1 MPSSTRAPARRRPTS
16 NRNRKK
22 SKYSLWIQGGFDIP
36 FLVLVLVL
44 LVIGLIMMF
53 SASYSYAKFNMGSP
67 YYYIIRQLI
76 FAVIGLALMF
86 FTSRLDYEALK
97 VAAIPILVIAY
108 ILLIVVLVLPAQQG
122 DFHRWINLGPFTFQP
137 SEVAK
142 FALVL
147 FLAWHVDK
155 NLAGIQ
161 NKSLYNASWAQNIN
175 RRHRDGKG
183 GIHTNWYCAI
193 LYLVVI
199 LSMAFLVY
207 KENHVSGAILIFLLG
222 MVMMFLTGFDKKGF
236 IVGVVIVFIAALI
249 VINNPGIL
257 PEHAQPRI
265 IAWKDKNYDPSGVRW
280 QTNQA
285 LYAIGS
291 GGFFGVGI
299 GNSKMKQLYVSE
311 PQNDF
316 IFSIVCEELG
326 FLGALIIVILFAL
339 LVWRGYVIGIHAK
352 DEFGSLLCM
361 GLISQVGIQAGLNIA
376 VVTDMLP
383 NTGISLPFFSYGG
396 TAMIVLL
403 FEMGI
408 ILSVSR
414 SARLKKSK

>member
-1 MPSSTRAPARRRPTS
+1 MPSTSRTRSQVQRRQRP
-16 NRNRKK
+16 KK
-22 SKYSLWIQGGFDIP
+22 SKYSIWVQGGFDVP
-36 FLVLVLVL
+36 FLVFVLVL
-44 LVIGLIMMF
+44 LAIGLIMMF
-53 SASYSYAKFNMGSP
+53 SASYTYASYYQRSP
-67 YYYIIRQLI
+67 YYYLKRQLV
-76 FAVIGLALMF
+76 FAIIGLIIMF
-86 FTSRLDYEALK
+86 IVSRMDYEALK
-97 VAAIPILVIAY
+97 VAAIPMLIIAY
-108 ILLIVVLVLPAQQG
+108 VLLVLVLFVPQPQG
-122 DFHRWINLGPFTFQP
+122 FEQFHRWIKLGPLTFQP
-137 SEVAK
+137 SEIAK
-142 FALVL
+142 FSLIL

-155 NLAGIQ
+155 HFVGIQ
-161 NKSLYNASWAQNIN
+161 KKTLYDTAWAQNIN
-175 RRHRDGKG
+175 RRRSRVK
-183 GIHTNWYCAI
+183 IRTNNVSAV
-193 LYLVVI
+193 LYLAVI
-199 LSMAFLVY
+199 LSMAVLVY

-236 IVGVVIVFIAALI
+236 IIGAIVVFIVALI
-249 VINNPGIL
+249 VINNYTIL

-265 IAWKDKNYDPSGVRW
+265 VAWRDKNYQPTGARW

-326 FLGALIIVILFAL
+326 FLGAFIIVVLFAL
-339 LVWRGYVIGIHAK
+339 LVWRGFVIGIHAK

-361 GLISQVGIQAGLNIA
+361 GLISQVGIQTALNIA
-376 VVTDMLP
+376 VVTDMAP

-396 TAMIVLL
+396 TALVILL

>member
-1 MPSSTRAPARRRPTS
+1 MPNTQVRPAPRRRKPK
-16 NRNRKK
+16 KK
-22 SKYSLWIQGGFDIP
+22 SKYSLWIQGGFDIT

-44 LVIGLIMMF
+44 LAIGLVMMF
-53 SASYSYAKFNMGSP
+53 SASYSYASYYQNDA
-67 YYYIIRQLI
+67 YYYIKRQLI
-76 FAVIGLALMF
+76 FAIIGLAIMF
-86 FTSRLDYEALK
+86 LVSRLDYEALK
-97 VAAIPILVIAY
+97 VAAIPILIIAY
-108 ILLIVVLVLPAQQG
+108 ILLIIVLFVPQPQG
-122 DFHRWINLGPFTFQP
+122 FTQFHRWISLGPFTFQP
-137 SEVAK
+137 SEIAK
-142 FALVL
+142 FALIL
-147 FLAWHVDK
+147 FMAWHVDK
-155 NLAGIQ
+155 HLKGIQ
-161 NKSLYNASWAQNIN
+161 NKSLSTSAWAQNIN
-175 RRHRDGKG
+175 RRKG
-183 GIHTNWYCAI
+183 GIKIRENWESAI
-193 LYLVVI
+193 LYLLVI

-236 IVGVVIVFIAALI
+236 IVAIVVVFVAALI

-265 IAWKDKNYDPSGVRW
+265 IAWKDKNYDPAGVRW

-291 GGFFGVGI
+291 GGFFGVGL

-326 FLGALIIVILFAL
+326 FLGALIIIILFAL
-339 LVWRGYVIGIHAK
+339 LVWRGFVIGIHAK
-352 DEFGSLLCM
+352 DTFGSLLCM
-361 GLISQVGIQAGLNIA
+361 GLISQVGIQTALNIA

-396 TAMIVLL
+396 TALIVLL

-414 SARLKKSK
+414 SARLKKS

>member
-1 MPSSTRAPARRRPTS
+1 MPSTSRTRTRSQRRP
-16 NRNRKK
+16 RPKK
-22 SKYSLWIQGGFDIP
+22 SKYSIWIQGGFDVP
-36 FLVLVLVL
+36 FLVFVLVL
-44 LVIGLIMMF
+44 LAIGLIMMF
-53 SASYSYAKFNMGSP
+53 SASYTYASYYLRSP
-67 YYYIIRQLI
+67 YYYLKRQLV
-76 FAVIGLALMF
+76 FAIIGLIIMF
-86 FTSRLDYEALK
+86 IVSRMDYEALK
-97 VAAIPILVIAY
+97 VAAIPLLIIAY
-108 ILLIVVLVLPAQQG
+108 ILLVLVLFVPQPQG
-122 DFHRWINLGPFTFQP
+122 FEQFHRWIKLGPLTFQP
-137 SEVAK
+137 SEIAK
-142 FALVL
+142 FALIL

-155 NLAGIQ
+155 HFAGIQ
-161 NKSLYNASWAQNIN
+161 KKTLYDAAWAQNIN
-175 RRHRDGKG
+175 RGNGRIKIR
-183 GIHTNWYCAI
+183 TNDVSAW
-193 LYLVVI
+193 LYLIVI
-199 LSMAFLVY
+199 LSMAVLVY

-222 MVMMFLTGFDKKGF
+222 MIMMWLTGFDKRGF
-236 IVGVVIVFIAALI
+236 IIGTVVVFIVALI
-249 VINNPGIL
+249 VINNYTIL
-257 PEHAQPRI
+257 PKHAQPRI
-265 IAWKDKNYDPSGVRW
+265 VAWKDKTYQPTGARW

-326 FLGALIIVILFAL
+326 FLGAFIIVVLFAL
-339 LVWRGYVIGIHAK
+339 LVWRGFVIGIHAK

-361 GLISQVGIQAGLNIA
+361 GLISQVGIQTALNIA

-396 TAMIVLL
+396 TALVILL

>member
-1 MPSSTRAPARRRPTS
+1 MPNTQVRPAPRRRKPK
-16 NRNRKK
+16 KK
-22 SKYSLWIQGGFDIP
+22 SKYSLWIQGGFDIT

-44 LVIGLIMMF
+44 LAIGLVMMF
-53 SASYSYAKFNMGSP
+53 SASSSYAV
-67 YYYIIRQLI
+67 YYKGTAYFYIKRQLI
-76 FAVIGLALMF
+76 FAIIGLAIMF
-86 FTSRLDYEALK
+86 LTSRLDYEALK
-97 VAAIPILVIAY
+97 VAAIPILIIAY
-108 ILLIVVLVLPAQQG
+108 ILLIVVLFAPQPQG
-122 DFHRWINLGPFTFQP
+122 FTQFHRWIVLGPFTFQP
-137 SEVAK
+137 SEIAK
-142 FALVL
+142 FALIL
-147 FLAWHVDK
+147 FMAWHVDK
-155 NLAGIQ
+155 HLKGIQ
-161 NKSLYNASWAQNIN
+161 NKSLSTSVWAQNIN
-175 RRHRDGKG
+175 RRKG
-183 GIHTNWYCAI
+183 GIKIHENWESAI
-193 LYLVVI
+193 LYLLVI

-222 MVMMFLTGFDKKGF
+222 MLMMFLTGFDKKGF
-236 IVGVVIVFIAALI
+236 IVAIVVVFVAALI

-265 IAWKDKNYDPSGVRW
+265 IAWKDKNYDPAGVRW

-291 GGFFGVGI
+291 GGFFGVGL

-326 FLGALIIVILFAL
+326 FVGALIIIILFAL
-339 LVWRGYVIGIHAK
+339 LVWRGFVIGIHAK
-352 DEFGSLLCM
+352 DTFGSLLCM
-361 GLISQVGIQAGLNIA
+361 GLISQVGIQTALNIA

-396 TAMIVLL
+396 TALIVLL

-414 SARLKKSK
+414 SARLKKS

>member
-1 MPSSTRAPARRRPTS
+1 MPNTQVRPAPRRRKPK
-16 NRNRKK
+16 KK
-22 SKYSLWIQGGFDIP
+22 SKYSLWIQGGFDIT

-44 LVIGLIMMF
+44 LAIGLVMMF
-53 SASYSYAKFNMGSP
+53 SASSSYAV
-67 YYYIIRQLI
+67 YYKGTAYFYIKRQLI
-76 FAVIGLALMF
+76 FAIIGLAIMF
-86 FTSRLDYEALK
+86 LTSRLDYEALK
-97 VAAIPILVIAY
+97 VAAIPILIIAY
-108 ILLIVVLVLPAQQG
+108 ILLIVVLFAPQPQG
-122 DFHRWINLGPFTFQP
+122 FTQFHRWIVLGPFTFQP
-137 SEVAK
+137 SEIAK
-142 FALVL
+142 FALIL
-147 FLAWHVDK
+147 FMAWHVDK
-155 NLAGIQ
+155 HLKGIQ
-161 NKSLYNASWAQNIN
+161 NKSLSTSAWAQNIN
-175 RRHRDGKG
+175 RRKG
-183 GIHTNWYCAI
+183 GIKIHENWESAI
-193 LYLVVI
+193 LYLLVI

-222 MVMMFLTGFDKKGF
+222 MLMMFLTGFDKKGF
-236 IVGVVIVFIAALI
+236 IVAIVVVFVAALI

-265 IAWKDKNYDPSGVRW
+265 IAWKDKNYDPAGVRW

-291 GGFFGVGI
+291 GGFFGVGL

-326 FLGALIIVILFAL
+326 FVGALIIIILFAL
-339 LVWRGYVIGIHAK
+339 LVWRGFVIGIHAK
-352 DEFGSLLCM
+352 DTFGSLLCM
-361 GLISQVGIQAGLNIA
+361 GLISQVGIQTALNIA

-396 TAMIVLL
+396 TALIVLL

-414 SARLKKSK
+414 SARLKKS

>member
-1 MPSSTRAPARRRPTS
+1 MASTQAQVRP
-16 NRNRKK
+16 RKKQKK

-36 FLVLVLVL
+36 FLVFVLIL
-44 LVIGLIMMF
+44 LAVGLIMMF
-53 SASYSYAKFNMGSP
+53 SASYTYATYYQGTP
-67 YYYIIRQLI
+67 YYYIKRQLI
-76 FAVIGLALMF
+76 FAIIGLIIMF
-86 FTSRLDYEALK
+86 LVSRLDYEALK
-97 VAAIPILVIAY
+97 VAAIPLLVIAY
-108 ILLIVVLVLPAQQG
+108 ILLIIVLFVPQPQG
-122 DFHRWINLGPFTFQP
+122 FEQFHRWIKLGPLTFQP
-137 SEVAK
+137 SEIAK
-142 FALVL
+142 FALIL

-155 NLAGIQ
+155 NIVGIQ
-161 NKSLYNASWAQNIN
+161 KKSLSTSSWAQNIN
-175 RRHRDGKG
+175 RREG
-183 GIHTNWYCAI
+183 GMKIKTNWECFF
-193 LYLVVI
+193 LYLFVVV
-199 LSMAFLVY
+199 SMAFLVY
-207 KENHVSGAILIFLLG
+207 KENHVSGAVLIFLLG
-222 MVMMFLTGFDKKGF
+222 MVMMFLTGFDKRGF
-236 IVGVVIVFIAALI
+236 IIAVIAVFIVALVI
-249 VINNPGIL
+249 INNPGIL

-265 IAWKDKNYDPSGVRW
+265 TAWRDKNYDPSGVRW

-326 FLGALIIVILFAL
+326 FVGALAIVILFAL
-339 LVWRGYVIGIHAK
+339 LIWRGFVIGIHAK

-361 GLISQVGIQAGLNIA
+361 GLISQVGIQTALNIA

-396 TAMIVLL
+396 TALLILL